1 MVEIYSYEVTTHERF
16 ARDQQEI
23 EAFRKQYHMPPS
35 RAGIVA
41 VQTKILDFVPK
52 HPAIVLLMQTYQR
65 KMWARFMIPKNYYLQ
80 RFASSY
86 VAPSLGS
93 KERQEADMH
102 KLEAYIK
109 RKTRGRFDRKQRDE
123 QRQQEQGQD
132 QKRQERGTLAEEEIM
147 EEGEALINLLEHGVK
162 ETNEMIDYVIA
173 RMHQFVQA

>member
-1 MVEIYSYEVTTHERF
+1 MVEIYSYDITTHERY
-16 ARDQQEI
+16 AHDQQEV
-23 EAFRKQYHMPPS
+23 EAFRKQYHLTPS
-35 RAGIVA
+35 GAGIVA

-65 KMWARFMIPKNYYLQ
+65 KMWARFAIPKNYYLQ

-93 KERQEADMH
+93 KERQDADVH
-102 KLEAYIK
+102 KLETFLN
-109 RKTRGRFDRKQRDE
+109 RKTHGRFERKEGEEEKKLPPGNRDE
-123 QRQQEQGQD
+123 
-132 QKRQERGTLAEEEIM
+132 AVMI
-147 EEGEALINLLEHGVK
+147 EEGVALINLLEHGVK